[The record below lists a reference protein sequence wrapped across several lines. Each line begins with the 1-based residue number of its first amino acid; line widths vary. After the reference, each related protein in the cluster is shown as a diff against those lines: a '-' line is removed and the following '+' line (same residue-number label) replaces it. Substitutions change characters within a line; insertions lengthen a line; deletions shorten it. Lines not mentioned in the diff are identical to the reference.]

1 MLTCIAPQKIKINI
15 KYRDASF
22 TITTL
27 KHKPLSYIKTKIY
40 NHFFPMKHNITLFYL
55 NQNLSEYEMKPL
67 GFIFKQQQAVTLQ
80 VKETTTTINNHRHTN
95 NYNRNAV
102 SLSSIDIAKSNQR
115 KLPPIDTNKLSI
127 NNKTKYNCL
136 PISISAASLSPA
148 QTCKS
153 NVVNINCFDCSSN
166 QSSFYCRTC
175 NKFICAECL
184 MYPNNNAKVVH
195 EKHKTICLERSDWKK
210 SIDAYKEKL
219 LEEVKEGKEGYE
231 KVESV
236 KEREV
241 DLKKWKEKLGKE
253 VDGVVDVV
261 LNVFEG
267 VPKQNYKVNEGSNSK
282 NKQSKFEQD
291 YTNTQNKLNSI
302 EINKYKD
309 PFALF
314 ETLNKLEK
322 DIDTLFLDSV
332 VINQQ
337 KSADTKVDS
346 ILTTLINEFTSI
358 KASLQRETS
367 I

>member
-1 MLTCIAPQKIKINI
+1 M
-15 KYRDASF
+15 
-22 TITTL
+22 
-27 KHKPLSYIKTKIY
+27 
-40 NHFFPMKHNITLFYL
+40 
-55 NQNLSEYEMKPL
+55 
-67 GFIFKQQQAVTLQ
+67 
-80 VKETTTTINNHRHTN
+80 
-95 NYNRNAV
+95 
-102 SLSSIDIAKSNQR
+102 
-115 KLPPIDTNKLSI
+115 
-127 NNKTKYNCL
+127 
-136 PISISAASLSPA
+136 
-148 QTCKS
+148 
-153 NVVNINCFDCSSN
+153 
-166 QSSFYCRTC
+166 
-175 NKFICAECL
+175 
-184 MYPNNNAKVVH
+184 
-195 EKHKTICLERSDWKK
+195 
-210 SIDAYKEKL
+210 
-219 LEEVKEGKEGYE
+219 
-231 KVESV
+231 
-236 KEREV
+236 
-241 DLKKWKEKLGKE
+241 
-253 VDGVVDVV
+253 DGVVDVV

-267 VPKQNYKVNEGSNSK
+267 VPKQNYKVNEGSNNK